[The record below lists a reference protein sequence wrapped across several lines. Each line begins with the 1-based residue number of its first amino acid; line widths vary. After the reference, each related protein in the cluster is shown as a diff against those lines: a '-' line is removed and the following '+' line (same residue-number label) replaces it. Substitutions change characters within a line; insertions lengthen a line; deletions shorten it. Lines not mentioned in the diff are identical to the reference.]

1 MDPEYTKTLKR
12 QIQKYLSD
20 RTITPDLLNFLSAV
34 DGSYKQFDRD
44 RDLVERALDLTSA
57 ELVAAYEKIRD
68 EKKVVLEKLS
78 DNEQILKSIDENLS
92 EAVFRIN
99 EEGIIHFANQAFSSM
114 FELEVSDQ
122 LPGQSIEYLFMDADG
137 WNDFKSN
144 FDTSG
149 IKKNAEIQ
157 MKTKFGE
164 QRWVLMSM
172 VKVKKNEKDY
182 VYDGSIV
189 NITHQ
194 KEIEQD
200 LKEALE
206 KEKELGEMKSRF
218 VSMTSHEFRTPLTTI
233 QANAEILSIKIH
245 QKPAISIEKI
255 QMHLIRIT
263 TEVARLTK
271 LMNDILV
278 IGRLESGKI
287 IFDPVDV
294 DLKSLI
300 NDLIQERDIDTNDD
314 RTIKFSCSGEERSFF
329 GDPNLLRHAISNLI
343 SNAFKYS
350 KGSSS
355 PEIQLSFR
363 NEKINIVVKD
373 FGMGIPKEEQA
384 SLFDSF
390 FRATNVSNIQGTGLG
405 LIIVKQF
412 IEIHHGIVTV
422 ESALNEGTRVTLEF
436 PHVLPVS

>member
-20 RTITPDLLNFLSAV
+20 RAITPDLLNFLSAV